1 MDAKHFDAWTRRK
14 FGLAAGSILAALLA
28 LDHTDGAG
36 ARRRCLRKGRVCS
49 NTNKRCCK
57 LSCDSTFANGEFGEF
72 CCKLDDAS
80 CKPGASEPGCCS
92 TYCDAETETCRTCQ
106 GRPCD
111 ANRPCCP
118 QWNCE
123 DDFCGGCAIEGAGC
137 HDHRPCCPGNGNCTN
152 GYCGGCIRSLSLK
165 ALPSASVAAF
175 PAATQ
180 LARSIRLV
188 ANRAFASPSRAVPA
202 PAIWTAARAS
212 TTTPINAPMR
222 ASPESVPSEPVRR
235 PKTTH

>member
-1 MDAKHFDAWTRRK
+1 MNAKHFDAWTRRK

-28 LDHTDGAG
+28 LSHTDGAG

-49 NTNKRCCK
+49 NTNKRCCGK

-123 DDFCGGCAIEGAGC
+123 NDFCGGCAIEGAGC
-137 HDHRPCCPGNGNCTN
+137 HDHRPCCPGIENCTN
-152 GYCGGCIRSLSLK
+152 GYCGGCIRSLEPEGVTQCFSGGVPCCDTECTIYSSSGESGFCVSEQGGPC
-165 ALPSASVAAF
+165 ARDVDCRTCFDNF
-175 PAATQ
+175 PTNQCDGACDNGECT
-180 LARSIRLV
+180 V
-188 ANRAFASPSRAVPA
+188 
-202 PAIWTAARAS
+202 
-212 TTTPINAPMR
+212 
-222 ASPESVPSEPVRR
+222 
-235 PKTTH
+235 